1 MKENIKKLLESAAS
15 ADEKRALPILSF
27 PAAQR
32 LGVTVEAL
40 CKDAELQ
47 ARAIE
52 TIAGS
57 TATIAAISLMD
68 LSVEA
73 EAFGAEVRFAPDE
86 VPAITGTLV
95 TCEAEAD
102 ALCVPTLDA
111 GRAGVCIEGIRLA
124 SERIKDKPVLAGII
138 GPFSLAGRLMD
149 VTEIM
154 YLCFDEPETVEKV
167 LEKATE
173 YLISYATA
181 FKNVGASG
189 IVMAEPL
196 AGIMS
201 PAMAEEFSVP
211 YVKKIIDAV
220 QDDDFAVIYHNCGNA
235 VLGMLDGILSQGAA
249 AYHFGNAVDMA
260 EVLEKAPS
268 DIICMGNIDPV
279 AQFADGTPEGMRD
292 AVNALLDKCGN
303 KPNFVIS
310 SGCDIPHHASWANIN
325 AFFDAVEAWHRG

>member
-1 MKENIKKLLESAAS
+1 MGNIRVLGFEIANLIAAGEVVDRPASVVKELLENAAS
-15 ADEKRALPILSF
+15 SDKKRALPILSF

-52 TIAGS
+52 TVAGS
-57 TATIAAISLMD
+57 TATLAAISLMD

-73 EAFGAEVRFAPDE
+73 EAFGATVKFAPDE
-86 VPAITGTLV
+86 VPAIIGQLV
-95 TCEAEAD
+95 SDEEGAS
-102 ALCVPTLDA
+102 ALEVPTLDA

-173 YLISYATA
+173 YLISPLRQ
-181 FKNVGASG
+181 ASARAR
-189 IVMAEPL
+189 I
-196 AGIMS
+196 
-201 PAMAEEFSVP
+201 
-211 YVKKIIDAV
+211 
-220 QDDDFAVIYHNCGNA
+220 Q
-235 VLGMLDGILSQGAA
+235 
-249 AYHFGNAVDMA
+249 
-260 EVLEKAPS
+260 
-268 DIICMGNIDPV
+268 
-279 AQFADGTPEGMRD
+279 R
-292 AVNALLDKCGN
+292 
-303 KPNFVIS
+303 
-310 SGCDIPHHASWANIN
+310 
-325 AFFDAVEAWHRG
+325 